1 MMSHEILSSTRS
13 DPFGSSQITFPV
25 DMGKNVYIVSENGSY
40 GFLLRHFSIRESH
53 EVNNK
58 LSFPWDHVDRMS
70 LSILII
76 TSCPDYQ
83 GVLIIKLS

>member
-1 MMSHEILSSTRS
+1 MMSHEMLSSTRS

-25 DMGKNVYIVSENGSY
+25 DMGKNVYIVSENGSH

-58 LSFPWDHVDRMS
+58 LSFPYDHVDMS
-70 LSILII
+70 S
-76 TSCPDYQ
+76 S
-83 GVLIIKLS
+83 VLIIKVS